1 MMSQAKD
8 GDQVKVHYTGKLT
21 DGTVFDTSEG
31 KPPFEFKIGTNSV
44 IPGFELAVKGMAVGD
59 EKTVTVKSDEGY
71 GPVRD
76 ELIATVNKSAFP
88 ENIEPAVGRQL
99 QMEQPGGKTI
109 NVTVAKID
117 GEEVTLDANH
127 PLAGKDLTF
136 DIKLVEIA

>member
-1 MMSQAKD
+1 MSQVKD
-8 GDQVKVHYTGKLT
+8 GDQVKVHYTGKLN
-21 DGTVFDTSEG
+21 DGTVFDSSEG

-44 IPGFELAVKGMAVGD
+44 IPGFESAVKGMAVGD
-59 EKTVTVKSDEGY
+59 EKTVTIPSQDGY

-88 ENIEPAVGRQL
+88 KNIDPTIGQQL

-109 NVTVAKID
+109 NVTIAKIE

-136 DIKLVEIA
+136 DIKLVEIG